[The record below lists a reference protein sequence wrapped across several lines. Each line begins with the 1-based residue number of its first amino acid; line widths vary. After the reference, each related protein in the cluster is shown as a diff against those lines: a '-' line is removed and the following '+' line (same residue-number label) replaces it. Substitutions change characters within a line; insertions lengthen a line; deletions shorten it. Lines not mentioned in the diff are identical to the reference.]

1 MFISTYESSRK
12 LNQLV
17 FAAAVSLMS
26 VASVNAADHQEAP
39 GASARL
45 SADIGDYYVWHEEE
59 QLNLVL
65 TFGTF
70 AAPGL
75 PASFNRD
82 NLYTF
87 HFDTSAPADGVA
99 DLEIYTRFS
108 QDVDGN
114 WGMQVFG
121 IDGAEIEGP
130 VETIL
135 SNSQIT
141 AWAGL
146 TDDPFFFDQTG
157 FQETVGTG
165 IISFDPTRDDVAGLN
180 ITAIVL
186 QLPVDPIR
194 SGGGSLQT
202 WTTTSS
208 L

>member
-99 DLEIYTRFS
+99 DLEIYT
-108 QDVDGN
+108 
-114 WGMQVFG
+114 
-121 IDGAEIEGP
+121 
-130 VETIL
+130 L
-135 SNSQIT
+135 SLIH
-141 AWAGL
+141 
-146 TDDPFFFDQTG
+146 
-157 FQETVGTG
+157 
-165 IISFDPTRDDVAGLN
+165 I
-180 ITAIVL
+180 
-186 QLPVDPIR
+186 
-194 SGGGSLQT
+194 
-202 WTTTSS
+202 
-208 L
+208 